1 MFAGVSWDGGSSPS
15 LSRPGVGAWNQPLE
29 EGTRRARLPGGWS
42 GLPIFG
48 GGELEAHL
56 PGVLGQGGLGD
67 CGLWGRGL

>member
-1 MFAGVSWDGGSSPS
+1 MVEAAQACPAQELEPGTLGG
-15 LSRPGVGAWNQPLE
+15 RHKEGQAAW
-29 EGTRRARLPGGWS
+29 GWS

-67 CGLWGRGL
+67 CDL